1 MGSTRSPSWASRR
14 RPRQRGGDSRIRPL
28 RACHRRRSARIPVP
42 TGPSIVAVP
51 EPSGGNDMELLT
63 EQSLRN
69 FAAAII
75 YSLLG
80 ILLLVLS
87 FVILDKM
94 TPGSLWEALMKDR
107 NTAVAILFAG
117 FAVAMAII

>member
-1 MGSTRSPSWASRR
+1 
-14 RPRQRGGDSRIRPL
+14 
-28 RACHRRRSARIPVP
+28 
-42 TGPSIVAVP
+42 
-51 EPSGGNDMELLT
+51 MELLT

-117 FAVAMAII
+117 FAVAMAIIIAAAIT

>member
-1 MGSTRSPSWASRR
+1 
-14 RPRQRGGDSRIRPL
+14 
-28 RACHRRRSARIPVP
+28 
-42 TGPSIVAVP
+42 
-51 EPSGGNDMELLT
+51 MELLT

-80 ILLLVLS
+80 IILLVMS

-117 FAVAMAII
+117 FAVAMAIIIAAAIT